1 MLQTFIQAFGGT
13 FVGVLD
19 IFLIIL
25 VAGLLV
31 RRRVVTQAHIDAL
44 STATVVVFLPCLTF
58 DSVVRNLD
66 PSKLPYW
73 WTLPLAAVAM
83 AVAGLALGAALFAR
97 ELPAKRNML
106 ALASMQNAGYLV
118 LPVGL
123 ALFPKEFDRFALYCF
138 LFILGNSLVLWSV
151 GKFLATR
158 GRSEMPVWRALLT
171 PPLVANVAAIA
182 LALSG
187 GKALVPEVLQRGVH
201 LLGTAAVP
209 VATFILGAVLG
220 SIPFRLRA
228 ILPDAARVVLV
239 KLVLLPLLTTAVL
252 AWTGLGRTNP
262 LLASF
267 FLIQAAAAPA
277 VAIILQVRR
286 YGGDEEK
293 IGGVMLI
300 AYAGCLLAL
309 PFWLALWRVLS

>member
-1 MLQTFIQAFGGT
+1 MLQTFLQAFGGT
-13 FVGVLD
+13 FMAVLD

-25 VAGLLV
+25 AAGLLV

-44 STATVVVFLPCLTF
+44 SRATVVVFLPCLTF

-66 PSKLPYW
+66 PSRLPYW
-73 WTLPLAAVAM
+73 WVLPLAAVAM
-83 AVAGLALGAALFAR
+83 AVTGLALGAALFAR

-106 ALASMQNAGYLV
+106 VLASMQNAGYLV

-123 ALFPKEFDRFALYCF
+123 ALFPGEFDLFSLYCF
-138 LFILGNSLVLWSV
+138 LFILGNSLMLWSV
-151 GKFLATR
+151 GKLLATR
-158 GRSEMPVWRALLT
+158 GRPGVPIWRAVLT
-171 PPLVANVAAIA
+171 PPLVANVAAIV

-187 GKALVPEVLQRGVH
+187 GKALVPDVLGRGAH

-220 SIPFRLRA
+220 SIPFRPRA

-239 KLVLLPLLTTAVL
+239 KLVLLPLLTAAIL
-252 AWTGLGRTNP
+252 AWLGLGRTHS

-267 FLIQAAAAPA
+267 FLIQAVAAPA
-277 VAIILQVRR
+277 VAIILQVRS

-309 PFWLALWRVLS
+309 PFWIALWRVMS

>member
-1 MLQTFIQAFGGT
+1 MLQTFLQAFGGT
-13 FVGVLD
+13 FVAVLD

-58 DSVVRNLD
+58 DSVVHNLD
-66 PSKLPYW
+66 PVKLPYW
-73 WTLPLAAVAM
+73 WVLPLAAVAM
-83 AVAGLALGAALFAR
+83 AGAGLALGAALFAR

-106 ALASMQNAGYLV
+106 SLASLQNAGYLV

-138 LFILGNSLVLWSV
+138 LFILGNSPVLWSV
-151 GKFLATR
+151 GKLLTTR
-158 GRSEMPVWRALLT
+158 GRPGVPMWRAMLT

-187 GKALVPEVLQRGVH
+187 GKALVPDVLQRGVH

-220 SIPFRLRA
+220 SIPFRPRA
-228 ILPDAARVVLV
+228 ILPDAVRVIVV
-239 KLVLLPLLTTAVL
+239 KLMLLPLLTAAVL
-252 AWTGLGRTNP
+252 AWIGLGRTNP
-262 LLASF
+262 LLATF
-267 FLIQAAAAPA
+267 FIIQAAAAPA
-277 VAIILQVRR
+277 VATILQVRR

-293 IGGVMLI
+293 IGGVMLV
-300 AYAGCLLAL
+300 AYVGCLLAL
-309 PFWLALWRVLS
+309 PFWIALWRVFS